1 MAEEFEGGVCGGNWA
16 WNSSRNL
23 FSSSPCS
30 LASFGW
36 PNHDVSDDSAGSTS
50 DGSGS
55 VVIQKPSP
63 DGFGMMGISL
73 LSSSAQ
79 EGTDWNQDLMNDS
92 GRSEHNYSNFVM
104 NSNMNY
110 EQISSSLINTTTTCF
125 PISSSTDTFPLN
137 SASYN
142 YTSSLLQT
150 LFDTDSQPQQSLL
163 DYQVNSNGFLPNF
176 PKPSPMP
183 NNHLPNAPLWNPD
196 LSNGTPSTNF
206 PQSHHFLP
214 STSLDNNKRPNHPS
228 FGAKDQHEEGKVS
241 GTVTKKGSKE
251 AAQFKRPRIE
261 TPSPLPTFKVRKEK
275 LGDRITA
282 LQQLV
287 SPFGKTDTASVLH
300 EAIEYIK
307 FLHDQVNALSTPYLK
322 YGSPPI
328 QRQQGGEGLIKDLN
342 SRGLC
347 LVPISSTF
355 PVAAETPS
363 DFWTPTF
370 GGNLK

>member
-228 FGAKDQHEEGKVS
+228 FGAKVLIFVRTNCIVQFLFNLEQSLIISQQINLTYEFLYSKLKLNRVNC
-241 GTVTKKGSKE
+241 TVQLMHNNLFRKLIFRINTKK
-251 AAQFKRPRIE
+251 ARYQAQ
-261 TPSPLPTFKVRKEK
+261 
-275 LGDRITA
+275 
-282 LQQLV
+282 
-287 SPFGKTDTASVLH
+287 
-300 EAIEYIK
+300 
-307 FLHDQVNALSTPYLK
+307 
-322 YGSPPI
+322 
-328 QRQQGGEGLIKDLN
+328 
-342 SRGLC
+342 
-347 LVPISSTF
+347 
-355 PVAAETPS
+355 
-363 DFWTPTF
+363 
-370 GGNLK
+370 